1 MNNGVGD
8 LKGCLGMP

>member
-8 LKGCLGMP
+8 LKGCLGIP